1 MNYEIKSHLVLLT
14 LKYNYVIIKKEKL
27 IHKQSGGIVMRVCI
41 TPNDADVVSKTDS
54 ESIQRAVDLAKK
66 TGINKVVI
74 PAYNERT
81 GKNIWEIDKAIV
93 LESDIEIVLD
103 NSYLIQKEGC
113 FDNVFRNFNDDA
125 MRKSF
130 KEEQHN
136 IHIRGVGNA
145 VIDGGKHNGLTEAN
159 SSKNGM
165 PNISVNNVIK
175 LHNLRGFSIEGITIK
190 NQRWWAINLIYCEQG
205 KISDLNIIAENNVP
219 NQDGIDLRI
228 GCHDII
234 IENIFGQSGDD
245 FIALSGFWGGSE
257 ANKYE
262 VYGKSKDIHDII
274 IKNII
279 ATSADCAV
287 IALRNH
293 DGVRLYNVSI
303 DKVYDTLNGNENNNV
318 YNYQHLQD
326 CRDVVGQKSPYA
338 VVRINQYAF
347 WNNEKN
353 KPGETYGINITNI
366 YSRCNAAVMING
378 SLENSYIG
386 NIYANGVTNYAIT
399 TKSDWSFKESG
410 QTFGADMK
418 NVVIENIFFN
428 SASKKAVVLDFD
440 ISSDEHITKDN
451 KVEKN
456 RMYSVENV
464 IIKNVFCGAA
474 KTALNMQHNG
484 SLNIEKLFTAGDM
497 NINKNVG
504 SVFLDGE
511 KVI

>member
-1 MNYEIKSHLVLLT
+1 
-14 LKYNYVIIKKEKL
+14 
-27 IHKQSGGIVMRVCI
+27 MRVCI

-66 TGINKVVI
+66 IGINKVVI

-293 DGVRLYNVSI
+293 DGVRL
-303 DKVYDTLNGNENNNV
+303 
-318 YNYQHLQD
+318 
-326 CRDVVGQKSPYA
+326 
-338 VVRINQYAF
+338 
-347 WNNEKN
+347 
-353 KPGETYGINITNI
+353 
-366 YSRCNAAVMING
+366 
-378 SLENSYIG
+378 
-386 NIYANGVTNYAIT
+386 
-399 TKSDWSFKESG
+399 
-410 QTFGADMK
+410 
-418 NVVIENIFFN
+418 
-428 SASKKAVVLDFD
+428 
-440 ISSDEHITKDN
+440 
-451 KVEKN
+451 
-456 RMYSVENV
+456 
-464 IIKNVFCGAA
+464 
-474 KTALNMQHNG
+474 
-484 SLNIEKLFTAGDM
+484 
-497 NINKNVG
+497 
-504 SVFLDGE
+504 
-511 KVI
+511 

>member
-1 MNYEIKSHLVLLT
+1 MAILF
-14 LKYNYVIIKKEKL
+14 YNF
-27 IHKQSGGIVMRVCI
+27 
-41 TPNDADVVSKTDS
+41 P
-54 ESIQRAVDLAKK
+54 
-66 TGINKVVI
+66 
-74 PAYNERT
+74 
-81 GKNIWEIDKAIV
+81 
-93 LESDIEIVLD
+93 
-103 NSYLIQKEGC
+103 
-113 FDNVFRNFNDDA
+113 
-125 MRKSF
+125 
-130 KEEQHN
+130 
-136 IHIRGVGNA
+136 
-145 VIDGGKHNGLTEAN
+145 
-159 SSKNGM
+159 
-165 PNISVNNVIK
+165 
-175 LHNLRGFSIEGITIK
+175 
-190 NQRWWAINLIYCEQG
+190 
-205 KISDLNIIAENNVP
+205 NIIAENNVP

-318 YNYQHLQD
+318 CNYQHLQD

-386 NIYANGVTNYAIT
+386 NIYANDVTNYAIT

-428 SASKKAVVLDFD
+428 SASEKAVVLDFD